1 MIIERIKEKFGL
13 EADVVEASNILML
26 RVQGLDNLSLANWI
40 KEEFSDVYVTVK
52 NRRTFEFSD
61 TGWIKIE
68 KN

>member
-1 MIIERIKEKFGL
+1 VIVERIKEKFGL
-13 EADVVEASNILML
+13 EAEVTEAANIIML